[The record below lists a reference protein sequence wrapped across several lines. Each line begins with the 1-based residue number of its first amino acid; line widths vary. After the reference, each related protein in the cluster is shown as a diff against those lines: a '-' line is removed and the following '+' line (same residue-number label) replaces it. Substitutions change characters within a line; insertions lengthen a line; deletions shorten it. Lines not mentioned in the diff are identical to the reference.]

1 MKLCHCIFIP
11 DKSKLTYKIIFN
23 LQIGPV
29 KEYVRMLCDSDN
41 VKFIIFSYHRLMTD
55 GIVEQLIES
64 KVKFIRIDGSTV
76 VQDRPVKFIY
86 SFSDSIYIINY
97 YDIVTSL

>member
-1 MKLCHCIFIP
+1 
-11 DKSKLTYKIIFN
+11 
-23 LQIGPV
+23 
-29 KEYVRMLCDSDN
+29 MLCDSDDI
-41 VKFIIFSYHRLMTD
+41 KFIIFSYHRLMTD

-86 SFSDSIYIINY
+86 SFSDNIPVINY
-97 YDIVTSL
+97 YYIAKCMNITILIYLSTQTHFLSSPSE